1 MKLCWITI
9 AVIKI
14 GADQRAFNPLKSITL
29 SLIFIK
35 SPYLYT
41 TVACKKKRWTE
52 LGKTNANADAD
63 ITTLF
68 GSKSSLV
75 IFAVVIVVILVA
87 FFAVK
92 TYQALSGETIVIE
105 NEEDLV
111 RVEQTMETRVQSLE
125 QDQAKIESF
134 IAAGGV

>member
-1 MKLCWITI
+1 M
-9 AVIKI
+9 
-14 GADQRAFNPLKSITL
+14 G
-29 SLIFIK
+29 
-35 SPYLYT
+35 
-41 TVACKKKRWTE
+41 KKD
-52 LGKTNANADAD
+52 AHADAD

-75 IFAVVIVVILVA
+75 IFAVVVVVILVA

-105 NEEDLV
+105 SEEDLV

-134 IAAGGV
+134 IAAGG